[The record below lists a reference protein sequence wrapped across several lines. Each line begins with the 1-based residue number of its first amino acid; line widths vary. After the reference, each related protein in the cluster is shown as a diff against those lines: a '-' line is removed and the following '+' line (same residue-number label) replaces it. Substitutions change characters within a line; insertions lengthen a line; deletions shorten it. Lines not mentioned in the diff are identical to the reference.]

1 VSDYFAVNL
10 GIARNKGFVNTYWDC
25 YISAAKECGFG
36 LLSWNVWSRD
46 GFQMSIGQATAMFP
60 IQHEFIFVFGREPRK
75 LVPTVVNKSAGHVGK
90 STDRQADGSMSDA
103 KVVHIREYRELG
115 TVLTVPQVK
124 DNANHPAQFPL
135 MLPVEYIKAFD
146 CDVYDPFLGS
156 GTTLIAAEQLSR
168 VCHGMEIFP
177 GYVAVILQRASDAG
191 LKPAKC
197 GAKKPKRRKA
207 T

>member
-1 VSDYFAVNL
+1 
-10 GIARNKGFVNTYWDC
+10 
-25 YISAAKECGFG
+25 
-36 LLSWNVWSRD
+36 
-46 GFQMSIGQATAMFP
+46 
-60 IQHEFIFVFGREPRK
+60 
-75 LVPTVVNKSAGHVGK
+75 
-90 STDRQADGSMSDA
+90 
-103 KVVHIREYRELG
+103 
-115 TVLTVPQVK
+115 
-124 DNANHPAQFPL
+124 